1 MASIEAKLPEDLIR
15 KFERIANKSDDIVDQ
30 CLQAGADVAE
40 KYVRNNLR
48 EVLSAEHKNGELI
61 NALGTT
67 TPKTDRN
74 GVRNIKVGFAEP
86 RKDQG
91 GSHTTRTGK
100 KRSYYERT
108 NAMIASVLEYGRSN
122 QKARPFMQPA
132 KRQAKRPIA
141 QAMEETFDREV
152 NNA

>member
-1 MASIEAKLPEDLIR
+1 MAKFEAKLPESLIR
-15 KFERIANKSDDIVDQ
+15 KFEKIADKTDTIVDR
-30 CLQAGADVAE
+30 CLEAGADVAE
-40 KYVRNNLR
+40 TYVRNNLR
-48 EVLSAEHKNGELI
+48 EVLSPEHKNGELI

-86 RKDQG
+86 RKDQS
-91 GSHTTRTGK
+91 GSHTTRAGK

-122 QKARPFMQPA
+122 QKARPFLAPA
-132 KRQAKRPIA
+132 KRQAKGPVA
-141 QAMEETFDREV
+141 KAMEDTFDREV
-152 NNA
+152 GNA